1 MSSIHAAPERL
12 PRVLYLLGSLAE
24 QIGRLITI
32 STTPLIAQHVL
43 EQEGLEVQPGGD
55 VEVGGDRL
63 RVVVR
68 DDGGEAL
75 FPQCEDALDAAIV
88 EFDPLADPNG
98 SAADDQDFS
107 SSQSRRLAGRL
118 VRRIE
123 VGRPRLKFA
132 SARVDHLVRRTR
144 STPTDPLFGTSSER
158 GEGLIRE
165 PGALRFGQ

>member
-1 MSSIHAAPERL
+1 MPASSMCSWIPPMKMSRTSAQRVRERKREVDRRL
-12 PRVLYLLGSLAE
+12 PPELKDHPVRFLLLDDV
-24 QIGRLITI
+24 QD
-32 STTPLIAQHVL
+32 VL
-43 EQEGLEVQPGGD
+43 EQEGLEVQSGGD

-68 DDGGEAL
+68 DDGGDAL

-98 SAADDQDFS
+98 ATTDDQDFP
-107 SSQSRRLAGRL
+107 SSQRRRLAGRL

-132 SARVDHLVRRTR
+132 AARVDHLVRRPR
-144 STPTDPLFGTSSER
+144 STPTDPL
-158 GEGLIRE
+158 L
-165 PGALRFGQ
+165 